1 MTRADDGRYGALA
14 VVWEPFALA
23 VVMGLLVSAAIYFI
37 VMWPQVEPPDDL
49 PAEAAEAAEVV
60 VDAPVSTRDAGG
72 AADGDRG

>member
-1 MTRADDGRYGALA
+1 MTRADGGRYGARA

-49 PAEAAEAAEVV
+49 PTEAAEAVA
-60 VDAPVSTRDAGG
+60 DAPASSRDAGG
-72 AADGDRG
+72 AADGDRS